1 MKWVARLRQAP
12 VTSALL
18 AMNVAVYLAM
28 VLISHHVMSFDGGT
42 LILAGASVRTLDIPF
57 SPWRW
62 LSAAFIHGG
71 LLHIVMNMWVLAQIG
86 ALAEVALG
94 RGLFAAVYVAA
105 GVAWNVLATVMGP
118 HVGVD
123 AAEAAGVSALAF
135 APISVGA
142 SGAIMGLIGVS
153 ATFAWRTGQRA
164 IARSLLTNVAFIF
177 VVGLFA
183 NVDNYAH
190 GGGLLL
196 GALVGLWR
204 ARWTRAPSPR
214 TDALLIAASG
224 ALSVASLVIVHLA
237 AGAR

>member
-12 VTSALL
+12 VTSVLL
-18 AMNVAVYLAM
+18 AINVAVYLVM
-28 VLISHHVMSFDGGT
+28 VVASHHVVSFDRAT
-42 LILAGASVRTLDIPF
+42 LILAGASV
-57 SPWRW
+57 
-62 LSAAFIHGG
+62 SA
-71 LLHIVMNMWVLAQIG
+71 VC
-86 ALAEVALG
+86 
-94 RGLFAAVYVAA
+94 
-105 GVAWNVLATVMGP
+105 
-118 HVGVD
+118 
-123 AAEAAGVSALAF
+123 
-135 APISVGA
+135 
-142 SGAIMGLIGVS
+142 
-153 ATFAWRTGQRA
+153 AWRTGQRA

-224 ALSVASLVIVHLA
+224 ALSVASLV
-237 AGAR
+237 

>member
-1 MKWVARLRQAP
+1 MKWVVRLRQAP

-18 AMNVAVYLAM
+18 AINVAVYLVM
-28 VLISHHVMSFDGGT
+28 VVASHHLVSFDRAT
-42 LILAGASVRTLDIPF
+42 LILAGASVRTLEIPF

-94 RGLFAAVYVAA
+94 RGVFAAVYVAA
-105 GVAWNVLATVMGP
+105 GVAGNMLATLMGP
-118 HVGVD
+118 HVGID
-123 AAEAAGVSALAF
+123 ATAAAGVSPLAY

-153 ATFAWRTGQRA
+153 VVFAWRTGQRA
-164 IARSLLTNVAFIF
+164 IARNLLANVAFIF

-196 GALVGLWR
+196 GAAVGLWR
-204 ARWTRAPSPR
+204 AHWTRAPSAR

-224 ALSVASLVIVHLA
+224 VLSVASLVIVHLA
-237 AGAR
+237 AGTR